1 MVRVEVGHPAFPLMR
16 KGAHEWGTRRGTGV
30 SEVPP
35 VTLKAHQRIYGLTN
49 HSEVVRRE
57 LADCVL

>member
-1 MVRVEVGHPAFPLMR
+1 MR